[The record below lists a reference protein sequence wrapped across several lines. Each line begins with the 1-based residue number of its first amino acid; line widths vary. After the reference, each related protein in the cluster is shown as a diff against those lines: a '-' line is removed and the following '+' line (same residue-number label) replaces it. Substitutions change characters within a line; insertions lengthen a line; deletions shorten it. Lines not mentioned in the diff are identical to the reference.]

1 MNFLIN
7 RLDNLD
13 INSKSF
19 EFIPANIKKEI
30 NMDGKIVGANGK
42 FVVDQKDMMILI
54 KKSNLKNQIG
64 ENMYNA
70 VLRKSMMVFFIPT
83 QADEFEV
90 TQEELDQRYGMKLI
104 HLNNFAQAFSLGCWF
119 IKDSCVTANFIYWVN
134 MFNGYNSQT
143 TRDMPITMSNG
154 AVVEICMT
162 ELDMWKSV
170 TADVQYRGHMDRWE
184 IFRGGRTGGSR
195 FFLYAD
201 DIPDFDHT
209 WTLYGKRGGCLHT
222 VWRRKGKE
230 TAAERVFVVCADRR
244 DLYCFK
250 RVGFCGN
257 GRDPFYTS
265 GAGRDPAAYE
275 RIFKDHI
282 FRDHCD
288 IFL

>member
-1 MNFLIN
+1 MNGKVRSGLYLNIQSIKNHSVFLN
-7 RLDNLD
+7 
-13 INSKSF
+13 
-19 EFIPANIKKEI
+19 
-30 NMDGKIVGANGK
+30 ANGVILYFLMKILLQFFRNKGDKCRKNRQGSGSHAEK
-42 FVVDQKDMMILI
+42 FDKRVDHSK
-54 KKSNLKNQIG
+54 
-64 ENMYNA
+64 YAA
-70 VLRKSMMVFFIPT
+70 VRGS
-83 QADEFEV
+83 A
-90 TQEELDQRYGMKLI
+90 
-104 HLNNFAQAFSLGCWF
+104 H
-119 IKDSCVTANFIYWVN
+119 
-134 MFNGYNSQT
+134 
-143 TRDMPITMSNG
+143 
-154 AVVEICMT
+154 
-162 ELDMWKSV
+162 MWKSV
-170 TADVQYRGHMDRWE
+170 TADVQYRGHMDRWK

-201 DIPDFDHT
+201 GIPDFDHT
-209 WTLYGKRGGCLHT
+209 GALYGKRGGCLHT